1 MNRRRFRSFLCA
13 LCTLTAFAL
22 SGSAR
27 AATCTLPAV
36 QRLAPAGTTIVAV
49 QAVAA
54 TAAVPAFCQVNG
66 FVATPG
72 NTVNF
77 SLGLPVAWNR
87 RLLMIGNGGFAGS
100 ITDITPGIQL
110 AYATVSTDTGHQGSS
125 IDASSMLNNLPKKTD
140 YAFRGVHVTAVA
152 AQALTRAFF
161 AQSVKFSYFTG
172 CSNGGRQ
179 AMMEVQRFREDFD
192 GIIAGDPALGL
203 LQDGFNWNQQVLLK
217 TPQSFLP
224 QSKLAMISAAATA
237 ACDANDGLVDG
248 LIDDPRNCKFD
259 PASLLCAGADAPNCL
274 TAAQVDSVKKIYD
287 GPRDSKGKSLFPGFP
302 IGSEAPPQGWET
314 WIDGATPVAFVR
326 GPGTVPAFAQLN
338 GTLADT
344 SLEFFFNDGYV
355 RYIAFDDPTFDLRN
369 YNFDTVTPKE
379 QVAIDLLLPA
389 ETDLSPFRDGG
400 GKLIM
405 YHGWADPGLSPFESV
420 SYYRDVFTALNLGKD
435 GDGGGSGGGHG
446 SGGND
451 GRGGGDDGRTT
462 NFFRLFMVP
471 GMYHCEFGPG
481 PNVFDTVTPLA
492 AWVENGIAPTSIV
505 ASHPNATT
513 GAIDRTRPLCPYP
526 QVARYKGTG
535 SINDAANFSCVTPG
549 HLDFLDALIADEL
562 RRDNDRDGDDH

>member
-1 MNRRRFRSFLCA
+1 MNRRRFRSFFCA
-13 LCTLTAFAL
+13 LSILAAFVL
-22 SGSAR
+22 SGRAR

-36 QRLAPAGTTIVAV
+36 QSIAPAGTTIVAV
-49 QAVAA
+49 TAVAA
-54 TAAVPAFCQVNG
+54 TAAVPAFCQVDG

-77 SLGLPVAWNR
+77 RLGLPSAWNR
-87 RLLMIGNGGFAGS
+87 RLLFIGNGGFAGS

-110 AYATVSTDTGHQGSS
+110 GYATASTDTGHQGSS
-125 IDASSMLNNLPKKTD
+125 IDASQMLGNLPKKTD

-152 AQALTRAFF
+152 AQALTHAFF
-161 AQSVKFSYFTG
+161 ARSVKFSYFTG

-179 AMMEVQRFREDFD
+179 AMMEVQRFRADFD

-217 TPQSFLP
+217 TPQSFVP
-224 QSKLAMISAAATA
+224 QSKLAMISAAAVA

-259 PASLLCAGADAPNCL
+259 PASLLCSGADAPNCL
-274 TAAQVDSVKKIYD
+274 TAAQVDSVKKIHD
-287 GPRDSKGKSLFPGFP
+287 GPRDSKGKLLFPGFP
-302 IGSEAPPQGWET
+302 VGSEAPPQGWET
-314 WIDGATPVAFVR
+314 WIDGATPGAFVR

-369 YNFDTVTPKE
+369 YNFDTVTPQE
-379 QVAIDLLLPA
+379 QAAIDLLVPS
-389 ETDLSPFRDGG
+389 ETDISPFRDGG

-420 SYYRDVFTALNLGKD
+420 NYYRDVFTTLSFVKN
-435 GDGGGSGGGHG
+435 GDDGHG
-446 SGGND
+446 H
-451 GRGGGDDGRTT
+451 GGDDGHGDDRGTT
-462 NFFRLFMVP
+462 RFFRLFMVP
-471 GMYHCEFGPG
+471 GMYHCAFGPG

-492 AWVENGIAPTSIV
+492 QWVETGIAPSSIV
-505 ASHPNATT
+505 ASHSAST
-513 GAIDRTRPLCPYP
+513 GAIGRTRPLCPYP
-526 QVARYKGTG
+526 RVARYKGTG
-535 SINDAANFSCVTPG
+535 SINDAANFACVTPG
-549 HLDFLDALIADEL
+549 HLDFLDTLIADEL
-562 RRDNDRDGDDH
+562 RRDNDRDGDRGDH